1 MVFAVVALVLA
12 AIKALLWLVL
22 LPLRLLLYVILL
34 PLLFLKAIFGG
45 LSLLVFGPVLAI
57 AFFAGFVALAA
68 TLIVPVLPLLFIV
81 LVVWVILRS
90 KPTSTAIAR

>member
-1 MVFAVVALVLA
+1 MVFAVGAPCWPRSGATVA
-12 AIKALLWLVL
+12 VL
-22 LPLRLLLYVILL
+22 LPFGFSCTILL
-34 PLLFLKAIFGG
+34 PLLLLKALFGG
-45 LSLLVFGPVLAI
+45 LLLLVLVPVLAI
-57 AFFAGFVALAA
+57 GLFAGFVALVA